1 MKQHRLMKV
10 AAISAAFTLT
20 LTACGADDSDPTDVV
35 TSEAGNEAA
44 GVQAFDY
51 NPQERDALQEGG
63 VVRFGITEIPPQ
75 LNPFNSDASAD
86 TSRLATWY
94 TPQMILME
102 TDGTPYKNDNYL
114 DVWETD
120 TVDGNTQI
128 TFTFTDEAHFN
139 DGTDM
144 DWTAIDATWKA
155 NRSNEEGFNPN
166 ATDGYKEIA
175 SVEQGDTAKTAIVTF
190 DGEFAWPKMPFL
202 TGIMHPSVNTPEMF
216 NEGFVEEPNGDL
228 GAGPYKIKEF
238 DGNAEFMSFEPNPEW
253 WGDKPMLDEVSF
265 KGLDAAAAINAFKN
279 GEIDTVGTN
288 TKDRL
293 AQVADME
300 GVVTYRAQQTANTLL
315 QVDSEKPMFQDLN
328 VRKAFFMAV
337 NIDQQKQI
345 AWNGLDYSEE
355 PAGSF
360 TLFEFQPGYENS
372 LENAGY
378 KFDEEES
385 KRLLEEAGWIAG
397 EDGVREKDGERFS
410 VVYPIFSDDPTQEAL
425 AKSIQAQMMA
435 VGIELEIDVRP
446 SSDFSD
452 DYNTKNWDIFSLRF
466 TSSDPFGAAWFC
478 QLYCSDSG
486 LNLSGTGTP
495 EMDERIK
502 NEIESINDAEE
513 QTAAAM
519 KLEAEIFEQSWGIIP
534 LYNGPEIT
542 TAKEGL
548 ANLTPEP
555 YVGLDLFGV
564 QPVENVGWMK

>member
-1 MKQHRLMKV
+1 MKQHTLKKV
-10 AAISAAFTLT
+10 AAIGAVLALT
-20 LTACGADDSDPTDVV
+20 LTACGGDDPQEPGTDPTE
-35 TSEAGNEAA
+35 TGQEAS
-44 GVQAFDY
+44 GVAAFDY
-51 NPQERDALQEGG
+51 NPQEREALKEGG
-63 VVRFGITEIPPQ
+63 VVRFPITEIPPQ

-86 TSRLATWY
+86 TQRLATWY

-114 DVWETD
+114 DVWDTE

-128 TFTFTDEAHFN
+128 TFTFTEEAHWN

-155 NRSNEEGFNPN
+155 NRSTEEGFNPN

-202 TGIMHPSVNTPEMF
+202 TGIMHPKVNTPEMF
-216 NEGFVEEPNGDL
+216 NEGFVEEPMGDL
-228 GAGPYKIKEF
+228 GAGPFKIKEF

-265 KGLDAAAAINAFKN
+265 KGLDASAAINAFKN

-315 QVDSEKPMFQDLN
+315 QVDSEKPMFEDVN

-345 AWNGLDYSEE
+345 AWNGLDYTEE

-360 TLFEFQPGYENS
+360 TLFEFQPGYENA

-378 KFDEEES
+378 KFDAEGANA
-385 KRLLEEAGWIAG
+385 LLEEAGWVAG
-397 EDGVREKDGERFS
+397 EDGIRAKDGEKFT

-425 AKSIQAQMMA
+425 AKSIQAQMKA
-435 VGIELEIDVRP
+435 VGIDLQIEVRP
-446 SSDFSD
+446 SSDFSE

-502 NEIESINDAEE
+502 NEVESINDAEE

-564 QPVENVGWMK
+564 QPVENMGWMK